1 MPDPLPSSLGVTVLP
16 DGIHVAVVSR
26 HATRIDFCLFD
37 EAGSFETLRVPL
49 ETRLGD
55 IHSGFIPGIKPGMR
69 YGLRAEGPWD
79 PAQGHRF
86 DTKKL
91 LADPYAF
98 GFDRAFEHRAELQLP
113 PDRAV
118 DTAPFMPKGIIGE
131 TSPSPAP
138 RLGRSGTPGFVY
150 EIAVK
155 AFSKLHPAIPEAQRG
170 TVAGLAHPA
179 IIEHLSKL
187 RVDTIELMP
196 LTAAIDERHLPA
208 LGLHNAWFYNP
219 VTFMAPDPRL
229 APGGFAE
236 IRKAI
241 AALHEAG
248 IAVILDMVLN
258 HTGESDA
265 EGTTLSLRGL
275 DNALYYAHAID
286 DPGRLVNDTGCG
298 NTMALD
304 VAPVT
309 RLALDALRRWAH
321 ETGLDGFRFDLATVL
336 GRTAQGFTT
345 DAPLLAAIEADP
357 LLRELTMIAEPWDV
371 GPGGYRL
378 GQFPGRWSEW
388 NDHYRDDV
396 RRFWRGDR
404 GMLGALATRLSGSSD
419 IFRGAH
425 RLPSAS
431 VNYLAAHDGFP
442 LADIVAYAAKHNE
455 ANGEYNRDGTDNNF
469 SWNNGVEG
477 WPPDILSFGRMTEC
491 PAGAAGASAP
501 DGPNLVHE
509 NARKHRANDVKS
521 LLATLFLSRGTAMLT
536 AGDEFGRTQ
545 GGNNNAYAQD
555 NAVTW
560 LDWAGMDPE
569 RFDFTCKLA
578 EFRRRNAALFA
589 DRWLT
594 GGPIDATGIP
604 DIVWLHPDGRKMA
617 DGDWSDGQTLGFL
630 LYGGGE
636 RLCVWING
644 SPETIAIS
652 MPSPRASYVWE
663 DAPASVPV
671 RSVAYCREVGNPGRT
686 IGTPDELLEKLAES
700 SGIQPVW
707 WDIEG
712 RKTDVPIET
721 KRALL
726 TAMGIDYSN
735 ARVAWDSLYA
745 QIERKSKPS
754 SIAGNYLTVDLKEK
768 TKLFGLSAHLYTLK
782 TKDDTDSGDFATL
795 AEYCKFTRSV
805 GAYTAGIN
813 PLHHLFPTNR
823 ERMSPYQPSDR
834 RFIDPIYIHVD
845 GMPPA
850 KPAKYIDYSS
860 LWVEK
865 DRRLRALYKTAK
877 PEPADQALTQHAIFE
892 AIAFKYGTVDSAKWP
907 KGLDNSKSSAVAAFA
922 AANRDEVGYRI
933 FLQQLAMRQLAEAT
947 RAGAPI
953 YADLALGV
961 AEDSGEIWA
970 NPAIYA
976 KDVSIGAPPDPFA
989 AEGQVWNLTPFRPQA
1004 LADLDYQPYR
1014 AILEP
1019 NLRHAGF
1026 LRIDHVLGFARQ
1038 FWVPKG
1044 ATGAQ
1049 GAYVTFPLEG
1059 LMAAATAEAQAAKCV
1074 LIGEDLGTVPDG
1086 LRQHLSAANILS
1098 YKVLWFE
1105 RDGQKLKDPRAW
1117 PYLAVACLS
1126 SHDLPT
1132 LKTRLADDKADR
1144 EALIAAFKHSDVN
1157 VNGNLEVSAHRLLAN
1172 SGAGLVL
1179 VQVDDLSGETEPINV
1194 PGTDRERPNWRRR
1207 LSVDLENLR
1216 GTPDAKAILGAM
1228 ESRVWKGRGFRSGA

>member
-1 MPDPLPSSLGVTVLP
+1 MPNPLPSPLGMTVLP
-16 DGIHVAVVSR
+16 GGVHVAVVSR
-26 HATRIDFCLFD
+26 HATRIDFCLYD

-55 IHSGFIPGIKPGMR
+55 VHSGFIPGIGPGAR

-86 DTKKL
+86 DPQKL

-98 GFDRAFEHRAELQLP
+98 AFDRAFAHRPELQLP
-113 PDRAV
+113 RDRAI
-118 DTAPFMPKGIIGE
+118 DTAPFMPKGFIAE
-131 TSPSPAP
+131 PAPSPAP
-138 RLGRSGTPGFVY
+138 RLGRAGPTGFIY

-155 AFSKLHPAIPEAQRG
+155 SFTKLHPAIPEAQRG
-170 TVAGLAHPA
+170 TVAALAHPA
-179 IIEHLSKL
+179 IIEHLTKL

-236 IRKAI
+236 IRKTI
-241 AALHEAG
+241 AALHDAG

-275 DNALYYAHAID
+275 DNALYFKHAAD
-286 DPGRLVNDTGCG
+286 DPGRLINDTGCG

-309 RLALDALRRWAH
+309 RLALDSLRRWTH

-336 GRTAQGFTT
+336 GRTGQGFTN
-345 DAPLLAAIEADP
+345 DAPLMAAIEADP

-378 GQFPGRWSEW
+378 GQFPGRWGEW

-419 IFRGAH
+419 IFRGSH

-442 LADIVAYAAKHNE
+442 LADVVAYAGKHNE

-477 WPPDILSFGRMTEC
+477 WPPDILSFGRMTER
-491 PAGAAGASAP
+491 PAGASSDTASRE
-501 DGPNLVHE
+501 PNLVHE
-509 NARKHRANDVKS
+509 NVRNHRANDVKS
-521 LLATLFLSRGTAMLT
+521 LLATLFLSRGTIMLT
-536 AGDEFGRTQ
+536 GGDEFGRSQ

-560 LDWAGMDPE
+560 LDWAGMDQE

-578 EFRRRNAALFA
+578 DFRRRHAGLFA

-594 GGPIDATGIP
+594 GGPIDATGLP
-604 DIVWLHPDGRKMA
+604 DIVWLHPDGRHMA
-617 DGDWSDGQTLGFL
+617 DSDWEVGQTLGFIV
-630 LYGGGE
+630 YGGGE

-644 SPETIAIS
+644 SSESIAIS
-652 MPSPRASYVWE
+652 MPSPRASCVWE
-663 DAPASVPV
+663 DAPAAVPA
-671 RSVAYCREVGNPGRT
+671 RSVAFCLEVRT
-686 IGTPDELLEKLAES
+686 TGKTVGTPDELLEKLAAS
-700 SGIQPVW
+700 AGIQPLW
-707 WDIEG
+707 WDIDG
-712 RKTDVPIET
+712 HKTDVPIET

-735 ARVAWDSLYA
+735 ARLAWDSLYA
-745 QIERKSKPS
+745 QIARKSKPYP
-754 SIAGNYLTVDLKEK
+754 IAGNYLTRELKDK
-768 TKLFGLSAHLYTLK
+768 TKLFGLAAHLYTLK
-782 TKDDTDSGDFATL
+782 TKDDTGCGDFETL
-795 AEYCKFTRSV
+795 HEYCKLAQSI
-805 GAYTAGIN
+805 GATTAGIN

-845 GMPPA
+845 GILLA

-860 LWVEK
+860 VWAEK
-865 DRRLRALYKTAK
+865 DRRLRALFKTAK
-877 PEPADQALTQHAIFE
+877 PEPADEALTQHAIFE
-892 AIAFKYGTVDSAKWP
+892 AIAFKFGTVDSGKWP
-907 KGLDNSKSSAVAAFA
+907 KGLDHSKASGVSAFA
-922 AANRDEVGYRI
+922 AAHQEEVGYRI
-933 FLQQLAMRQLAEAT
+933 FLQQLAMRQLAAAT
-947 RAGAPI
+947 RQGAPI

-970 NPAIYA
+970 NPDIYA

-989 AEGQVWNLTPFRPQA
+989 ADGQVWNLTPFRPQA
-1004 LADLDYQPYR
+1004 LIDLDFQPYR

-1044 ATGAQ
+1044 ATGAE

-1086 LRQHLSAANILS
+1086 LRQHLSAADILS

-1105 RDGQKLKDPRAW
+1105 RDGQNLKDPRAW

-1132 LKTRLADDKADR
+1132 LKTRLAQDPVDRKALL
-1144 EALIAAFKHSDVN
+1144 EALKRNDVD
-1157 VNGNLEVSAHRLLAN
+1157 VNGNIEAAAYRLLAQ
-1172 SGAGLVL
+1172 SGAGVVL

-1207 LSVDLENLR
+1207 LSVGLEDLAN
-1216 GTPDAKAILGAM
+1216 TPEARAILAAM
-1228 ESRVWKGRGFRSGA
+1228 KGRGFRAGA